1 VGGPAVVLLRAY
13 MASFPGAVWPPV
25 EDAIRA
31 LKLDPQDAVV
41 VACTDAF
48 AHVDAKPPST
58 SKAYKSAAKA
68 IVAADPSKFDP
79 GTPNTDWR
87 KHARFKADG

>member
-1 VGGPAVVLLRAY
+1 
-13 MASFPGAVWPPV
+13 M

-31 LKLDPQDAVV
+31 LKLDPADAIV
-41 VACTDAF
+41 VACTEAF
-48 AHVDAKPPST
+48 AHADDKSPSS

-68 IVAADPSKFDP
+68 IVAADAGKFDP

-87 KHARFKADG
+87 KHARFKAG